1 VRRDTDWFVLGNLPA
16 LKNAAKAV
24 QLEEQQNRGES
35 AQYLQE
41 AVRLLEVEL
50 KHYTGT
56 SNVEPLRVEAET
68 WGAGSMPHII

>member
-1 VRRDTDWFVLGNLPA
+1 M
-16 LKNAAKAV
+16 
-24 QLEEQQNRGES
+24 
-35 AQYLQE
+35 QE

-50 KHYTGT
+50 LHYEGT